1 MDVIFFAIR
10 PMFSA
15 TERASLSRSSFV
27 ANIRIRYISRQRS
40 AFRSISL
47 YNVFS
52 IRSVVPCDFRSI
64 ERFSNSYGFFLIA
77 SFANGY
83 ILSISETKKLFSFSS
98 VKVPLVLLGCSTL
111 VFISMFVKMIFLSF
125 FNKKWL
131 Q

>member
-52 IRSVVPCDFRSI
+52 IRSAVPCDFRSI

-77 SFANGY
+77 SFTNGY

>member
-15 TERASLSRSSFV
+15 TERAALSRRAFAS
-27 ANIRIRYISRQRS
+27 NIRIRYISRQRS
-40 AFRSISL
+40 AFRGISL

-52 IRSVVPCDFRSI
+52 IRSAASCDFRSV
-64 ERFSNSYGFFLIA
+64 ERFSNAYGFFLVA
-77 SFANGY
+77 SFVDGY
-83 ILSISETKKLFSFSS
+83 VLSISETKQLFFFSN
-98 VKVPLVLLGCSTL
+98 VKVPLVLLGCATL
-111 VFISMFVKMIFLSF
+111 VFTSMFIKMIFLSF